1 MPIRRHN
8 QAGIAQRYFATRGY
22 AHTDAVLREVR
33 LRRTLMITAPTCE
46 IGKLVWLERETVHCL
61 IACARFAAQEDIT
74 LIIPIDAVH
83 ASILYL
89 FAGHEAHW
97 LAKGIAES
105 ENAPPAF
112 LEVDDP
118 QKGIY

>member
-61 IACARFAAQEDIT
+61 LPWAPLAAPGDIN
-74 LIIPIDAVH
+74 LLIPIDADH
-83 ASILYL
+83 RSILDL
-89 FAGHEAHW
+89 FPAHRAPW
-97 LAKGIAES
+97 LGQG
-105 ENAPPAF
+105 N
-112 LEVDDP
+112 
-118 QKGIY
+118 